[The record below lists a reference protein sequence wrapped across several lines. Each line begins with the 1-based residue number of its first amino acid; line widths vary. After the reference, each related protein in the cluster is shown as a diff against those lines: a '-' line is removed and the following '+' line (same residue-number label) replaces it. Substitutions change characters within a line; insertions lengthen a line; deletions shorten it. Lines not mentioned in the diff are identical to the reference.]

1 MRRIRKPPGRGR
13 GILRRGLALGMALT
27 ALWVVALTADLSGA
41 AAALRA
47 AWGGPSVAAL
57 ALQAELGP
65 LCLSENALGQL
76 SPWQQLVVRQSPA
89 LYAGQDAVDR
99 LLSRQEE
106 PPPTSGG
113 ETEGEE
119 PQPTATVQPEDTVP
133 QTLGPSSGR
142 SYDQAEGV
150 YISNPTSQSVDVAA
164 LAAAPVEITLPEEG
178 PQILILHTHGTEAY
192 TPTGEEDAYQP
203 TDPYRTLDTGYNMVR
218 VGEEIARVLEEA
230 GFSVLHD
237 TTLYDYPSYNEAY
250 DRSLAGAQALLEQY
264 PSIRIVLDVHRD
276 ALEGED
282 GTVYKTMAQTGG
294 EAAAQ
299 VMLVMG
305 TDDNGLPHERWRD
318 NLTLAV
324 HLQMQLNQDCPT
336 LARPISLRTGRY
348 NQQLTTGSL
357 LVEVGSHGNTL
368 EEALAAARLFAQSA
382 TEVFGTLW

>member
-1 MRRIRKPPGRGR
+1 M
-13 GILRRGLALGMALT
+13 
-27 ALWVVALTADLSGA
+27 
-41 AAALRA
+41 
-47 AWGGPSVAAL
+47 
-57 ALQAELGP
+57 
-65 LCLSENALGQL
+65 
-76 SPWQQLVVRQSPA
+76 
-89 LYAGQDAVDR
+89 
-99 LLSRQEE
+99 
-106 PPPTSGG
+106 
-113 ETEGEE
+113 
-119 PQPTATVQPEDTVP
+119 
-133 QTLGPSSGR
+133 
-142 SYDQAEGV
+142 
-150 YISNPTSQSVDVAA
+150 AA

-192 TPTGEEDAYQP
+192 TPAGEEDAYEP

-218 VGEEIARVLEEA
+218 VGEEIARVLEEE

-336 LARPISLRTGRY
+336 LARPISLRAGRY

-382 TEVFGTLW
+382 AEVFGTLW

>member
-1 MRRIRKPPGRGR
+1 
-13 GILRRGLALGMALT
+13 MALT

-47 AWGGPSVAAL
+47 AWGGPSVAAW

-89 LYAGQDAVDR
+89 LYAGQGAVDR

-164 LAAAPVEITLPEEG
+164 LAAAPVEITLPKRG
-178 PQILILHTHGTEAY
+178 PRSSSS
-192 TPTGEEDAYQP
+192 TPTAPRRTPPRGRRTPMSPP
-203 TDPYRTLDTGYNMVR
+203 TPTAPWTPDTTWCGWGR
-218 VGEEIARVLEEA
+218 RIARVLEEE

-336 LARPISLRTGRY
+336 LARPISLRAGRY

-382 TEVFGTLW
+382 AEVFGTLW